1 MRNKAT
7 FFTGLVVFLAL
18 LCYTV
23 SYTVR
28 YDETAVVTFLE
39 KAGPDALKEPG
50 FGLKAPW
57 PLSKVYTYPRKVQ
70 VLEDVQ
76 QQIQTSDGKSVIVGL
91 YVAWTIDQPL
101 TFFRTVKTID
111 QATERLQAL
120 TGELPAVITQ
130 YRFDQLVNPDPS
142 QIKLDEIEERAREVL
157 AERATNYGVAVADV
171 GVRELELPE
180 AVTQNV
186 FAAMRSTRESLAANA
201 EQEGQAR
208 ANQIQTEATSV
219 GDRILAFA
227 EREATAIRAEGQRDA
242 VEQFDVFAEEPELAI
257 FLRQMQMLREVL
269 PYRTTFIL
277 DANELEALSPLRAE
291 QADGEGGQQ

>member
-7 FFTGLVVFLAL
+7 FFTGLAVFLAL

-111 QATERLQAL
+111 QARERLQAL

-130 YRFDQLVNPDPS
+130 YRFDELVNPDPA
-142 QIKLDEIEERAREVL
+142 QIKLDEIETKARDVL
-157 AERATNYGVAVADV
+157 AERATNYGISVATV

-180 AVTQNV
+180 AVTENV
-186 FAAMRSTRESLAANA
+186 FAAMRSTRQSLAANA

-219 GDRILAFA
+219 QDRILAFA

-242 VEQFDVFAEEPELAI
+242 VEQFDVFSEEPELAI
-257 FLRQMQMLREVL
+257 FLRQMQMLRDVL

-291 QADGEGGQQ
+291 QASEGSGQ

>member
-7 FFTGLVVFLAL
+7 FITGIAVFLAL

-39 KAGPDALKEPG
+39 KAGEDALKDPG

-91 YVAWTIDQPL
+91 YVAWTIDEPL
-101 TFFRTVKTID
+101 TFFQTVKSIS
-111 QATERLQAL
+111 QAQERLQAL

-142 QIKLDEIEERAREVL
+142 LIRLDEIESNAREVL
-157 AERATNYGVAVADV
+157 AARASSYGIAVAEV
-171 GVRELELPE
+171 GIRELELPE

-208 ANQIQTEATSV
+208 ANQIQTEAASV
-219 GDRILAFA
+219 QDRILAFA

-242 VEQFDVFAEEPELAI
+242 VEQFDIFAEEPELAI
-257 FLRQMQMLREVL
+257 FLRQMQMLRDVL

-277 DANELEALSPLRAE
+277 DANDLEAFSPLSSEEAS
-291 QADGEGGQQ
+291 Q

>member
-7 FFTGLVVFLAL
+7 FFLGLAVFLAL

-39 KAGPDALKEPG
+39 EAGEGSLKEPG

-101 TFFRTVKTID
+101 TFFGTMKTID
-111 QATERLQAL
+111 QARERLQAL
-120 TGELPAVITQ
+120 TNELPAVMTR
-130 YRFDQLVNPDPS
+130 YRFDALVNPDPS
-142 QIKLDEIEERAREVL
+142 QLKLEEIEDRAAEVL
-157 AERATNYGVAVADV
+157 AERASQYGIAVADV
-171 GVRELELPE
+171 GIREMELPE
-180 AVTQNV
+180 AVTENV
-186 FAAMRSTRESLAANA
+186 FAAMRSTREALAANA

-208 ANQIQTEATSV
+208 ANQIATEATSIR
-219 GDRILAFA
+219 DRILAFA
-227 EREATAIRAEGQRDA
+227 EREAAAIRAEGRRDA
-242 VEQFDVFAEEPELAI
+242 VEQFDVFAEEPELAV
-257 FLRQMQMLREVL
+257 FLRQMDTLREVL

-277 DANELEALSPLRAE
+277 DANELEALSPLRA
-291 QADGEGGQQ
+291 ATRGGDQ